1 MGVTRVS
8 SSSTPQT
15 GGPLTERRFIAP
27 LMLITSLFFLWAVGV
42 NLNDILIPHLKGAF
56 HLTDFQSSF
65 VQVAFFGGYC
75 LAAWPAGRLMER
87 IGYQRG
93 IVCGL
98 IICATGA
105 FLFIP
110 AAAVRMYWVFLI
122 ALFIMAC
129 GQSFLEVSSNPYVT
143 FLGPPESSERRLNLA
158 QSFNAVGAVV
168 TPIFGSALILSRAHS
183 AAASET
189 DVVRLPYLLI
199 VGIFLVMALIF
210 WSAKLPVI
218 QEEKAEEESPR
229 FSGILAFPHLLKG
242 VAAQFCYVGA
252 QVGVASFVIRYVQH
266 THPGTLD
273 TTAANYLKLHLVGF
287 MIGRFTG
294 SGLMKKIKPAHML
307 AAFAVGCI
315 ASVIPVI
322 FLHGIL
328 SLAGIVLLGFFHSIM
343 FPTIFALSIRH
354 LGPYTKRG
362 SSLEVM
368 AILGGAVFPALMGK
382 ISDLSNIQ
390 SAFFVPFACYLVVLY
405 FAVSGYK
412 VRTAVM
418 EREV

>member
-1 MGVTRVS
+1 MAITRIS
-8 SSSTPQT
+8 SPHPPQT

-27 LMLITSLFFLWAVGV
+27 LVLVTSLFFLWAVGV

-98 IICATGA
+98 LICATGA
-105 FLFIP
+105 LLFLP
-110 AAAVRMYWVFLI
+110 AAAMRTYWVFLL

-129 GQSFLEVSSNPYVT
+129 GQSFLEVSANPYVT
-143 FLGPPESSERRLNLA
+143 FLGPPQSAERRLNLA

-168 TPIFGSALILSRAHS
+168 TPIFGSALILSRAHK
-183 AAASET
+183 ATASET

-199 VGIFLVMALIF
+199 VAIFLLMAMVF
-210 WSAKLPVI
+210 WSARLPEI
-218 QEEKAEEESPR
+218 QEEQAEEESPR
-229 FSGILAFPHLLKG
+229 FSGIFAFPHLLWG

-266 THPGTLD
+266 TQPGTLD
-273 TTAANYLKLHLVGF
+273 TSAANYLKLHLLGF
-287 MIGRFTG
+287 MLGRFAG
-294 SGLMKKIKPAHML
+294 SALMKKIQPAHML
-307 AAFAVGCI
+307 AAFAGCCLLC
-315 ASVIPVI
+315 VLPVI
-322 FLHGIL
+322 FLHGP
-328 SLAGIVLLGFFHSIM
+328 LALGGIVLLGFFHSIM

-362 SSLEVM
+362 ASMEVM
-368 AILGGAVFPALMGK
+368 AILGGAVFPAVMGR
-382 ISDLSNIQ
+382 ISDMASIQ
-390 SAFFVPFACYLVVLY
+390 RAFFVPLVCYLVVLF
-405 FAVSGYK
+405 FALAGHRIK
-412 VRTAVM
+412 TASPA
-418 EREV
+418 EV

>member
-1 MGVTRVS
+1 MSIARPA

-15 GGPLTERRFIAP
+15 GGPLTERRYIAP
-27 LMLITSLFFLWAVGV
+27 FALITSLFFLWAVGV

-56 HLTDFQSSF
+56 HLTDFESSF

-75 LAAWPAGRLMER
+75 LAAWPAGRIMER

-98 IICATGA
+98 LICATGA

-110 AAAVRMYWVFLI
+110 AAAAGTYWFFLL

-143 FLGPPESSERRLNLA
+143 FLGPPSSAERRLNLA

-183 AAASET
+183 AHSET

-199 VGIFLVMALIF
+199 VGIFLIMAFMI

-218 QEEKAEEESPR
+218 QEESAEEESPR
-229 FSGILAFPHLLKG
+229 FSGIFAFPHLLKG

-266 THPGTLD
+266 TQPGTLD
-273 TTAANYLKLHLVGF
+273 TVAANYLKLHLVGF
-287 MIGRFTG
+287 MAGRFAG
-294 SGLMKKIKPAHML
+294 SALMKKIRPAHLL
-307 AAFAVGCI
+307 AAFAAGCLV
-315 ASVIPVI
+315 SVLPII
-322 FLHGIL
+322 FLHGPL
-328 SLAGIVLLGFFHSIM
+328 ALAGIVLLGFFHSIM

-368 AILGGAVFPALMGK
+368 AILGGAIFPAIMGK
-382 ISDLSNIQ
+382 ISDASDIQ
-390 SAFFVPFACYLVVLY
+390 HAFFIPLACYIVVLY
-405 FAVSGYK
+405 FATKGYK
-412 VRTAVM
+412 VKAVVA
-418 EREV
+418 ERRV